1 MKIIDSILANMMC
14 IEAETTLAI
23 NEKSLI
29 LSDEEKDNRAVMSPI
44 SQMDDIRKA
53 NNRILLY
60 IDSIKD
66 KQRTITPAQISIE
79 LGMSKEFVETILLAN
94 GFQEDY

>member
-14 IEAETTLAI
+14 IEAGTLLNI
-23 NEKSLI
+23 NEESLI
-29 LSDEEKDNRAVMSPI
+29 LLDEERENCAEMSPI

-53 NNRILLY
+53 NEKILLY

-79 LGMSKEFVETILLAN
+79 LGMSKDFVESILLAN
-94 GFQEDY
+94 GFEEDY